1 MLIEHLSLT
10 KVTSAILA
18 AAGAPSVHADAVAEH
33 LVEANLKGHDS
44 HGIGMVPSYVKG
56 MLDQHVDPHGHAQ
69 IIKDN
74 GAIVNIDAGTGLGRS
89 WVLRQWKLVSR
100 GRKSTVGLR
109 SFR

>member
-44 HGIGMVPSYVKG
+44 HGIGMVPSYAKG
-56 MLDQHVDPHGHAQ
+56 ILDQHVDPHGHAQ

-74 GAIVNIDAGTGLGRS
+74 GAIVNIDGGTGLSHNNWITQSKTGNVHTEFETLAAAR
-89 WVLRQWKLVSR
+89 
-100 GRKSTVGLR
+100 
-109 SFR
+109 